1 MHFSKN
7 LKGANEHPSTYEDPL
22 AQRVRELVDGNGRVG
37 GESIEQVEAEMKRR
51 RQSGHYA
58 SAAIGNLPTV
68 FGGSKRGDEAAPS
81 ASAQTRTDSDASI
94 FERLAQ
100 ERLERGR
107 ALMRTDATRTDGPTE
122 SLSQRL
128 QRENDDRAR
137 SAWLG
142 SSDDADES

>member
-1 MHFSKN
+1 MNFSGN
-7 LKGANEHPSTYEDPL
+7 LKGANQPTSNTSAPAESPE
-22 AQRVRELVDGNGRVG
+22 AIRARNIVDGTGRVG

-58 SAAIGNLPTV
+58 QSALNHLPTV
-68 FGGSKRGDEAAPS
+68 SGSQRGDEASAPS
-81 ASAQTRTDSDASI
+81 
-94 FERLAQ
+94 E
-100 ERLERGR
+100 
-107 ALMRTDATRTDGPTE
+107 ATRTDADIFESIARDRAERARAMLSGAKREDGSTE